1 MKTLTIVNDCH
12 AGAQRASGTTPL
24 TAWQL
29 RQYLNEDLRR
39 LVNEIDTDLCIL
51 GDLFDTGTVPMADIL
66 SVWETLRAWL
76 AKGLSLYLV
85 RGNHDDSKN
94 TTVLSSFQ
102 FLCRLLTAEFPGQ
115 VTEIS
120 SPTALAEHGA
130 YVVPHVA
137 NQDIYDEALASVPAC
152 QYLLVHANFNN
163 GFAVESDHSL
173 NMSLEQAAACKA
185 KYIIFAH
192 EHQAKSALNGK
203 VFVCGNQTPSSVSDC
218 LGNDIKSLTLL
229 QGGAPERLQTWSR
242 LGNYAEQDWRSLT
255 DSGEKFIRVVGE
267 ATAAEAADVVSAIA
281 KFRNKAKALVITN
294 AVKVEGA
301 ADGEQ
306 IQVSLEQVKTFD
318 VLGALLECLDERE
331 QAVVNDLLKKR
342 EAGDRGE

>member
-1 MKTLTIVNDCH
+1 MTNMQPLTVIHDTH
-12 AGAQRASGTTPL
+12 IGAARSAGTTPL

-29 RQYLNEDLRR
+29 RQYLLEEFEK
-39 LVNEIDTDLCIL
+39 LVDNAGSLVIL
-51 GDLFDTGTVPMADIL
+51 GDLFDTGHIPMADLLRTWEIL
-66 SVWETLRAWL
+66 RKHCASGAP
-76 AKGLSLYLV
+76 LYLV
-85 RGNHDDSKN
+85 QGNHDCERTL
-94 TTVLSSFQ
+94 TTLSSFQ
-102 FLCRLLTAEFPGQ
+102 FLCKLLQAEFPGIGVIDTPQ
-115 VTEIS
+115 FIHT
-120 SPTALAEHGA
+120 GA
-130 YVVPHVA
+130 YVVPHLP
-137 NQDIYDEALASVPAC
+137 NQDLLDAALAAVPKC
-152 QYLLVHANFNN
+152 EYLLVHCNYNN
-163 GFAVESDHSL
+163 GFAAQSDHSL
-173 NMSLEQAAACKA
+173 NMSLEQAAAVPA

-203 VFVCGNQTPSSVSDC
+203 VFIAGNQFPSSVSDC
-218 LGNDIKSLTLL
+218 LGNDSKFLTEL
-229 QGGAPERLQTWSR
+229 QHEGPPNKVLTWSR
-242 LGNYAEQDWRSLT
+242 LGNYVEQDWRSLT

-331 QAVVNDLLKKR
+331 QAVINDLLKAR
-342 EAGDRGE
+342 EKAPL